1 MKPINKHVTRD
12 DVAKVAGVSPAT
24 VSYVVNN
31 GPRPVSAETRQK
43 VLDVIHESGYTPNAV
58 ARSLRLQKTTTLG
71 LILPDTLNPYF
82 AEVARGV
89 EQYAFENGY
98 TLILCHS
105 DYSIERE
112 IQYVNV
118 LQSER
123 VAGVIWFPATSDPK
137 PALMLADYEIN
148 LVVLDRN
155 VSGIDCPSI
164 VADNYKGGC
173 LATQHLIDL
182 GHRDIGCIARPFDL
196 EHSQERI
203 KGFMATLR
211 ENGLPVDPTRIVK
224 GGFRLEDGRT
234 ATFHLLDEH
243 PTITAIFAYNDFMA
257 IGALR
262 AAHERSLRIPQDI
275 SIVGF
280 DDLPQ
285 AQFTYP
291 TLTTIQQPKFEMG
304 KQGAKLL
311 LDLINGKSPS
321 KQGLKPLNVKLVVRE
336 STGARPQSSMY
347 NTIESITSDRS
358 AN

>member
-1 MKPINKHVTRD
+1 MRPINKQVTRD
-12 DVAKVAGVSPAT
+12 DVAKAAGVSPAT

-43 VLDVIHESGYTPNAV
+43 VLDVIHKSGYKPNAV

-123 VAGVIWFPATSDPK
+123 VAGVIWFPATGDPK

-182 GHRDIGCIARPFDL
+182 GHRDIGCIARPL
-196 EHSQERI
+196 ELQHSQERI
-203 KGFMATLR
+203 KGFMATLS

-234 ATFHLLDEH
+234 ATFKLLDEH

-280 DDLPQ
+280 SDGSFSGITDPN
-285 AQFTYP
+285 
-291 TLTTIQQPKFEMG
+291 LTSVDQHGYEMG
-304 KQGAKLL
+304 TTAAEILFNRILSSEEKYIPEIKVLQA
-311 LDLINGKSPS
+311 DLIIRGSS
-321 KQGLKPLNVKLVVRE
+321 VRE
-336 STGARPQSSMY
+336 
-347 NTIESITSDRS
+347 
-358 AN
+358 